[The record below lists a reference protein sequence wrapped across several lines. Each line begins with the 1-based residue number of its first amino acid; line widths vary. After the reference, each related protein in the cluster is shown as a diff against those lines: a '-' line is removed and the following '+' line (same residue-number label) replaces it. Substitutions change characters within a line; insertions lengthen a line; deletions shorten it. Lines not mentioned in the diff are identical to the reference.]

1 MFNSYILVTHD
12 PTQESVYTFVTFPG
26 KIEGGNRSRKT
37 FQTDRTELKFYF
49 LVIQPCQQEVWGSV
63 GVPDTPTWCTSS
75 KKLGANPI
83 SQIAPK

>member
-1 MFNSYILVTHD
+1 MTHD

-37 FQTDRTELKFYF
+37 LQTDRTKLKFYF
-49 LVIQPCQQEVWGSV
+49 LVVQPCQQEVWGSV